1 MFKCIDVDLVQRIK
15 VTGLFFLQFYKVVTG
30 TLLTLFIPQN
40 CDGNIC
46 SLTENY
52 ENEEPY
58 HKWTLYWN
66 ILSMMCFLTT
76 YAFELKRENWA
87 IKYLDIDNNLPD
99 NHLKSVIVKEKE
111 LDRQM
116 DRLNLIYYRII
127 LITAFSYFVNI
138 LLTIRLLKKNY
149 HSVSTLSCFASFSL
163 LVMMKLYNSISV
175 GYYSVKHDKMMSA
188 YMSEF
193 VSFNVLDEDY
203 VKSKELLLDKPKCRG
218 HPHLK
223 KPEKKEEDDDDDDE
237 FKDVSEEVD
246 IEDILPTVENEGV
259 PDIEKV
265 TEKAP

>member
-1 MFKCIDVDLVQRIK
+1 MVNKCIDVDLIQRVK
-15 VTGLFFLQFYKVVTG
+15 VCGLFFLQFYKVVTG

-66 ILSMMCFLTT
+66 ILSMMCFLIT

-111 LDRQM
+111 LDKQM
-116 DRLNLIYYRII
+116 DRLNIIYYRII
-127 LITAFSYFVNI
+127 LITVFSYFINL

-163 LVMMKLYNSISV
+163 LVMMKLYNSITV
-175 GYYSVKHDKMMSA
+175 GYYSVKYDKMMSA

-203 VKSKELLLDKPKCRG
+203 VKSKELLLDR
-218 HPHLK
+218 
-223 KPEKKEEDDDDDDE
+223 PEENKDE
-237 FKDVSEEVD
+237 SEEVD
-246 IEDILPTVENEGV
+246 IENESKEV
-259 PDIEKV
+259 DIEESSV
-265 TEKAP
+265 ISILWTFFVHPFLLQASRVIINTPALE

>member
-163 LVMMKLYNSISV
+163 LVMMKLYNSITV

-203 VKSKELLLDKPKCRG
+203 VKSKELLLDKPENKD
-218 HPHLK
+218 
-223 KPEKKEEDDDDDDE
+223 KPEKKEEDDDDVE

-246 IEDILPTVENEGV
+246 IEDILPTVENG
-259 PDIEKV
+259 EKV

>member
-15 VTGLFFLQFYKVVTG
+15 VGGLFFLQFYKVVTG

-111 LDRQM
+111 LDKQM
-116 DRLNLIYYRII
+116 DRLNIIYYRII
-127 LITAFSYFVNI
+127 LITAFSYFINL

-149 HSVSTLSCFASFSL
+149 HSVSTLSCFVSFSL
-163 LVMMKLYNSISV
+163 LVMMKLYNSITV

-203 VKSKELLLDKPKCRG
+203 VKSKELLLDKPE
-218 HPHLK
+218 
-223 KPEKKEEDDDDDDE
+223 EKKDDKSMDVSKDE
-237 FKDVSEEVD
+237 SMDVSKDESEEVD
-246 IEDILPTVENEGV
+246 IEDILPTVEDEKE
-259 PDIEKV
+259 PDQVKV

>member
-99 NHLKSVIVKEKE
+99 NSLKEIIRKDPP
-111 LDRQM
+111 LDKKM
-116 DRLNLIYYRII
+116 DKLNIYYYNLLR
-127 LITAFSYFVNI
+127 FNCGVYFVNI
-138 LLTIRLLKKNY
+138 CLTVKMIKDSY
-149 HSVSTLSCFASFSL
+149 HSSSTLSCFVSFVL
-163 LVMMKLYNSISV
+163 LVLMKLYNSVVVARESV
-175 GYYSVKHDKMMSA
+175 HNDKMMSA

-193 VSFNVLDEDY
+193 VSFNVLDKDY
-203 VKSKELLLDKPKCRG
+203 VEEKQNMLEDITDE
-218 HPHLK
+218 K
-223 KPEKKEEDDDDDDE
+223 KDEKKDDILKEEDIIPQ
-237 FKDVSEEVD
+237 V
-246 IEDILPTVENEGV
+246 
-259 PDIEKV
+259 
-265 TEKAP
+265 

>member
-163 LVMMKLYNSISV
+163 LVMMKLYNSITV

-246 IEDILPTVENEGV
+246 IEDILPTVENG
-259 PDIEKV
+259 EKV